1 MIVDTFLG
9 HGIFRH
15 ELYLQVN
22 NVDGSLGHFYF
33 KLMNNF
39 FIIVNK
45 VAMTNAQTNEIKHMT
60 TDPFIQAEAKV
71 LY

>member
-15 ELYLQVN
+15 ESYLQVN
-22 NVDGSLGHFYF
+22 NVDGSLGHLYCN
-33 KLMNNF
+33 LMNNL

-45 VAMTNAQTNEIKHMT
+45 VAMTSAQTNEIKHMT
-60 TDPFIQAEAKV
+60 TDLFIQAKAKF
-71 LY
+71 